1 MSKLS
6 ETINRYISAYNDLN
20 VAEMLNCLTDDVEF
34 QNISDGEVN
43 THTNSKI
50 EFETLANMGV
60 SAFKSRKQT
69 VTQFMTVS
77 NITLVEISYEAVVAA
92 DLPNGW
98 KAGQELSFTGASA
111 FELRDNKI
119 MKIIDQS

>member
-1 MSKLS
+1 MSELPEIIS
-6 ETINRYISAYNDLN
+6 QYISAYNNLN
-20 VAEMLNCLTDDVEF
+20 VAAMLDCLTNDIEF
-34 QNISDGEVN
+34 RNISNGEVN
-43 THTNSKI
+43 THTNSKK

-60 SAFKSRKQT
+60 VAFKSRKQT
-69 VTQFMTVS
+69 VTQFISVS

-98 KAGQELSFTGASA
+98 KAGQELSFNGASA

-119 MKIIDQS
+119 MKITDQS

>member
-1 MSKLS
+1 MSELPEVISK
-6 ETINRYISAYNDLN
+6 YIIAYNSLD
-20 VAEMLNCLTDDVEF
+20 VARMLDCLTEDVEF
-34 QNISDGEVN
+34 RNISNGEVN
-43 THTNSKI
+43 THTNSKK
-50 EFETLANMGV
+50 EFEALANMGV

-69 VTQFMTVS
+69 VTQFMCVS
-77 NITLVEISYEAVVAA
+77 NISLVEICYEAVVAA

-98 KAGQELSFTGASA
+98 KSGQELSFIGASA